1 MTTISF
7 KPGATG
13 PFVVRLEAEDGD
25 PVAYVRTQVRVQAG
39 AACLTVDG
47 VLAGEEWGVDLS
59 TLVVTPRLWPATIYY
74 DAGDGWRLAEAF
86 NLHILGGC

>member
-47 VLAGEEWGVDLS
+47 VLAGLS